1 MQMYVVFVN
10 DKPIFLTSSQIKEN
24 KYPVYLLKDI
34 VTEEIIHKLKDKKL
48 KGINLYTPDLE
59 PVSYTHLT
67 LPTISSV

>member
-34 VTEEIIHKLKDKKL
+34 VIEEIIHKLKDRNL
-48 KGINLYTPDLE
+48 KALI
-59 PVSYTHLT
+59 YTHL
-67 LPTISSV
+67 I